1 MRKIIIACSKDW
13 FLKNQKKRLKKKFI
27 LIVNKEK
34 LKFEHI
40 KKINPS
46 YIFFPHWS
54 NYIPRKIYENF
65 NCIIFH
71 TSHLPYG
78 RGGSP
83 IQNLIRRGFKKTE
96 VCAVKVNKKLDAGHI
111 YCREKISLDGDLDK
125 IFHRISI
132 KILKMINLIT
142 FKKLKLKEQVG
153 KVYTFKRLKPSDS
166 NIYELKNFTEIY
178 NIIRS
183 VDHKDYPK
191 AFIKTKYFKI
201 EFSNAKLL
209 GNKLSCNVNFLK

>member
-13 FLKNQKKRLKKKFI
+13 FLKNQKKRLNEKFI
-27 LIVNKEK
+27 LITNKEK
-34 LKFEHI
+34 LKFENI

-96 VCAVKVNKKLDAGHI
+96 VCAVKVNKKLDAGNI
-111 YCREKISLDGDLDK
+111 YCREKISLDGDLEK
-125 IFHRISI
+125 IFHRISV

-142 FKKLKLKEQVG
+142 YKKLKSKKQVG

-166 NIYELKNFTEIY
+166 NIYELKNFTKIY

-183 VDHKDYPK
+183 LDHKDYPK

-209 GNKLSCNVNFLK
+209 GNKLRCNVNFLK